1 MSKTLLIIAHTPSP
15 NTTALAKA
23 GLDACLGYDGYDYGE
38 VKTRCLSP
46 FDITSPDLL
55 AADALIIGT
64 TENIGYMAGATKD
77 MFDRCY
83 NDWLDQSDAKPVAV
97 YIRAGLDGTAT
108 KRALTSI
115 CSGLKWRL
123 VAEPLILH
131 GDWNNSFCEQV
142 SDLCLGVA
150 AGLDAG
156 IF

>member
-1 MSKTLLIIAHTPSP
+1 
-15 NTTALAKA
+15 
-23 GLDACLGYDGYDYGE
+23 
-38 VKTRCLSP
+38 
-46 FDITSPDLL
+46 
-55 AADALIIGT
+55 
-64 TENIGYMAGATKD
+64 

-83 NDWLDQSDAKPVAV
+83 NDWLDCTNGKPVAI

-115 CSGLKWRL
+115 SGALGWRL

-131 GDWNNSFCEQV
+131 GDWNDAFCQDV
-142 SDLCLGVA
+142 ANLCLGMA